1 MVTGN
6 RQHVKCKHCPWETAH
21 PKAFRMRAH
30 VFACTNMPEAERTQ
44 FKALL
49 DSLPT
54 NEGTLNGEGQMG
66 LDGAMEGV
74 EREVGVEGS
83 NANGGPKNK
92 QVKRAKPYVVPVRLG
107 CSPRLQ
113 ETSSRSG
120 NPSQVSHH
128 LSRYEHPTR
137 QSV

>member
-1 MVTGN
+1 
-6 RQHVKCKHCPWETAH
+6 
-21 PKAFRMRAH
+21 MRAH

-66 LDGAMEGV
+66 QDGAMEGV
-74 EREVGVEGS
+74 EREVGVEGN
-83 NANGGPKNK
+83 NASGGPKNK
-92 QVKRAKPYVVPVRLG
+92 QVKRVKSCVKPVRLD

-120 NPSQVSHH
+120 GPSQVSHH
-128 LSRYEHPTR
+128 LSRY
-137 QSV
+137 